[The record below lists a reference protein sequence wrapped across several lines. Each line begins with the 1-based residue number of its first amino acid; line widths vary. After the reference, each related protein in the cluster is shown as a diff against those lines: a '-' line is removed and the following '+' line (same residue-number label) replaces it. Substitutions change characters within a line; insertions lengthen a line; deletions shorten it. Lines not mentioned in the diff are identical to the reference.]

1 MSGVQ
6 LAKQIGKSQP
16 YFSRRLN
23 GAVAFDL
30 DDLEAIARVLD
41 VDITDLIPKDRGAN
55 RDFDQAP
62 ADRFVTV
69 GQALVGRPEGATPVP
84 ESRKP
89 PRPNRQPKPGHTHP
103 VSAVPARKRR
113 PAPVR
118 PGGPGYPATGV

>member
-30 DDLEAIARVLD
+30 DDLEAIAQVLD
-41 VDITDLIPKDRGAN
+41 VDIADLIPKDRGSG

-62 ADRFVTV
+62 AERLVTI
-69 GQALVGRPEGATPVP
+69 GQALVGRPEGVSPVP

-89 PRPNRQPKPGHTHP
+89 PRPIRQPKPGHTRP

-113 PAPVR
+113 PNPVR
-118 PGGPGYPATGV
+118 PGDRPTQR